1 VEARI
6 VNYRSLGQLDAGQL
20 RSVQVIYEEA
30 FHASTRDS
38 FERLVEV
45 DDAADRLHM
54 VMLDVGEPLGFAFL
68 SCLRAVPWMFLEYFA
83 VEESHRDGGL
93 GGVLWDAVWGELAAR
108 KLPQRMV
115 LELKD
120 PADPG
125 SHPDERATRERR
137 IRFYARRD
145 ARRLP
150 VPRYVVPDLSGP
162 GVLRLLLY
170 AVTRSGDPLPSG
182 DALGTLVR
190 AVYTE
195 GYGLLPADALVVAAL
210 DSLPTAQDVAP

>member
-1 VEARI
+1 
-6 VNYRSLGQLDAGQL
+6 VNYCSLAQLNAGQL
-20 RSVQVIYEEA
+20 QSVRVIYEEA
-30 FHASTRDS
+30 FAASTRDP

-45 DDAADRLHM
+45 DDGANRLHM

-68 SCLRAVPWMFLEYFA
+68 SRLRGAPWMFLEYFA
-83 VEESHRDGGL
+83 VEESHRDRGL

-108 KLPQRMV
+108 KLPERMV
-115 LELKD
+115 FELED

-125 SHPDERATRERR
+125 DHPAERATRERR

-145 ARRLP
+145 ARPLP

-162 GVLRLLLY
+162 GTLRLLLY
-170 AVTRSGDPLPSG
+170 AATRSGDPLPSG
-182 DALGTLVR
+182 NALGRLVR

-195 GYGLLPADALVVAAL
+195 GYGLSPADALVVAAL
-210 DSLPTAQDVAP
+210 DSLSRTQDTTT